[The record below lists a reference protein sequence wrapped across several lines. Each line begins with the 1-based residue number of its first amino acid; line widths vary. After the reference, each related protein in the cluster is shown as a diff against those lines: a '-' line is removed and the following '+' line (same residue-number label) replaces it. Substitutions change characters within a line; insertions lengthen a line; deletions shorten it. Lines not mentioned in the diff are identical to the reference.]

1 MMKNDKMFD
10 ESIDDISRESDQ
22 VQMVN
27 SKYFYDIADEIKSN
41 RDYIPFKYLLINNAY
56 DIVDY
61 EDNELLEEKFNLKK
75 NVLSLSSEYKYSQEK
90 TVNQFNNLI
99 YEYTLLKWEPL
110 FENDYFPYLE
120 LAGIYQRE
128 KQFSRGIFTILDFF
142 QSEIYCDEIIFGQF
156 KFYMGLF
163 LRRSVL
169 NLTEE
174 QLLLV
179 QNYEKNR
186 ENYKKPEIPIANK
199 IFGDGP
205 EVYLITDE
213 KYEFN
218 QVLINLLI
226 KTLNC
231 RYLKFKE
238 YIEFNVN
245 LADCEILYFKYMAYS
260 NLGFISK
267 KMDSD
272 SEFCEYYFN
281 AIKNKNDNG
290 NFLQED
296 FDRISEYE

>member
-1 MMKNDKMFD
+1 
-10 ESIDDISRESDQ
+10 
-22 VQMVN
+22 
-27 SKYFYDIADEIKSN
+27 
-41 RDYIPFKYLLINNAY
+41 
-56 DIVDY
+56 
-61 EDNELLEEKFNLKK
+61 
-75 NVLSLSSEYKYSQEK
+75 
-90 TVNQFNNLI
+90 
-99 YEYTLLKWEPL
+99 
-110 FENDYFPYLE
+110 
-120 LAGIYQRE
+120 
-128 KQFSRGIFTILDFF
+128 
-142 QSEIYCDEIIFGQF
+142 
-156 KFYMGLF
+156 MGLF